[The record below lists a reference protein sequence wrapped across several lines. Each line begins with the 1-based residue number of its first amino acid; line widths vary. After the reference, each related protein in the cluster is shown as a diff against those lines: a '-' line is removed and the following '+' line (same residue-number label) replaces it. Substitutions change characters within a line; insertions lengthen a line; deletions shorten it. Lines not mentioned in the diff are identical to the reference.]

1 MTVHIWLAHASCF
14 LVLKQAAE
22 VGNHAGLAHGSR
34 FRRAVRIAR
43 RSRGEASSV
52 LRHPG
57 RNQLLILGQGRCNE
71 RDDVILRTQPESD
84 DVAREVRIHRLLSAR
99 GVAPTFFVS
108 YTREREH
115 TMVLARFHMD
125 LGQWLRLY
133 APCTVSMWSMRLC
146 RLLREMASCRI
157 FGLDLKPE
165 NVLVN
170 LEPGTTIIQDMR
182 LIDFGGGLCWEKIDT
197 ISRDG
202 LYACMLIAF
211 HASLFGR
218 FRSLHASRPFDV
230 PLRRLLQSDCIRR
243 EIDVVLFQPAIQRLW
258 ANLFPGVRCTE
269 SVADCVQHT

>member
-1 MTVHIWLAHASCF
+1 MIQRTTILRNDPCF
-14 LVLKQAAE
+14 
-22 VGNHAGLAHGSR
+22 AGYGPVAHGESLDIAATR
-34 FRRAVRIAR
+34 RKVTVWPTGPFRVHRMRPVTA
-43 RSRGEASSV
+43 GEV
-52 LRHPG
+52 LATSG
-57 RNQLLILGQGRCNE
+57 FATVYACNE

-108 YTREREH
+108 YTRDREH

-182 LIDFGGGLCWEKIDT
+182 LIDFGGGLCWEEIDT

-202 LYACMLIAF
+202 LYACLLIAF

-218 FRSLHASRPFDV
+218 FRSLHASRPFAV

-243 EIDVVLFQPAIQRLW
+243 EIEVVLFQPAIQRLW
-258 ANLFPGVRCTE
+258 ANLFPGVICTE